1 MSNYLPIKYWSI
13 HELWHKLI
21 IVYSQLVRMK
31 NLAFYFVFCF
41 CFTLNA
47 SEFKSLF
54 NGKNLDGW
62 SHNGNWDVQDG
73 VISRTGKGG
82 SLVYKTEVIPD
93 DFELQFEWK
102 VAAKSNSG
110 VYYRPGQYEYQILDN
125 QGHGNGSNPR
135 TSAASLY
142 FCMQPS
148 HDATKPVGQWNQG
161 KIICKDSVIQHWL
174 NGHKV
179 IDMDYKDPKYAFN
192 VEMLKQRGADLN
204 ARGAHLSL
212 QDHGDPVWY
221 RNIKLRTIEKH
232 EKLDRTPVTPAI
244 IPTPILEAEKKKL
257 AATVARKNKTKKEK

>member
-1 MSNYLPIKYWSI
+1 MKTLYLPI
-13 HELWHKLI
+13 
-21 IVYSQLVRMK
+21 
-31 NLAFYFVFCF
+31 AFLFIAS
-41 CFTLNA
+41 LHA

-54 NGKNLDGW
+54 NGQNLEGW
-62 SHNGNWDVQDG
+62 SHKGNWAVEDG
-73 VISRTGKGG
+73 VISRVGKGG
-82 SLVYKTEVIPD
+82 SLVYKKEKIPD
-93 DFELQFEWK
+93 NFELQFEWK

-125 QGHGNGSNPR
+125 KGHGNGKNPR

-148 HDATKPVGQWNQG
+148 HDATKPVSEWNQG

-221 RNIKLRTIEKH
+221 RNIKLRVIEND
-232 EKLDRTPVTPAI
+232 EKLDRTPVTPAKM
-244 IPTPILEAEKKKL
+244 PQHILEAEKKKL
-257 AATVARKNKTKKEK
+257 ADIVARKKKAAAKK